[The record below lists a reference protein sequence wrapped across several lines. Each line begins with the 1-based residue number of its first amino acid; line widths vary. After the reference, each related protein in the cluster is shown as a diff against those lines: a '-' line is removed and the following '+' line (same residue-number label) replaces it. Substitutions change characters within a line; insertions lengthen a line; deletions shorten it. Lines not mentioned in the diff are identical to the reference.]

1 MSDMQLIPL
10 PKSRPKSYLF
20 RVVLESHET
29 GWRASCPALFRYGAT
44 AWGSTRDG
52 AMHHLQETVEPIV
65 VQLIEQDKML
75 PEDVV
80 ISSEP
85 VVAITT

>member
-10 PKSRPKSYLF
+10 PQSRPKSYLF
-20 RVVLESHET
+20 RVVLEAHET
-29 GWRASCPALFRYGAT
+29 GWRASCPALFRYGAI

-52 AMHHLQETVEPIV
+52 AIHRLQETVEPIV
-65 VQLIEQDKML
+65 LHLIEQEKTL
-75 PEDVV
+75 PEDVL

-85 VVAITT
+85 VVAINT

>member
-1 MSDMQLIPL
+1 MSDVQLIPL
-10 PKSRPKSYLF
+10 PTPRPKSYLF
-20 RVVLESHET
+20 RVVLEPHET
-29 GWRASCPALFRYGAT
+29 GWRASCPALFRYGAS

-52 AMHHLQETVEPIV
+52 AIHRLQEAVEPIV
-65 VQLIEQDKML
+65 LQLIEQDKTL
-75 PEDVV
+75 PEDVF

>member
-1 MSDMQLIPL
+1 MKDVHVIPL
-10 PKSRPKSYLF
+10 PKPRPKSYLF

-29 GWRASCPALFRYGAT
+29 GWQASCPALFRYGAT

-52 AMHHLQETVEPIV
+52 AMHRLQETVEPIV
-65 VQLIEQDKML
+65 VQLIEQDKTL

>member
-1 MSDMQLIPL
+1 MNDVHLIPL
-10 PKSRPKSYLF
+10 PKPRPKSYLF

-52 AMHHLQETVEPIV
+52 AMHRLQEMVEPIV
-65 VQLIEQDKML
+65 LHLIEQDKTL